1 MATGIELPS
10 TAQAEAL
17 FVSDLSAFARHTEA
31 SVQEA
36 IRRAIL
42 LHGGAGGCAAPGPI
56 PSAAPGCGA
65 KNGASPGGTAAWW
78 SGLSTS
84 LTITTGALWP
94 RLRACQTSSAGTR
107 T

>member
-42 LHGGAGGCAAPGPI
+42 LHGGAGGCAAEVAAAYGEHPEIAAARMLWARAVVEHGARPLAFAQ
-56 PSAAPGCGA
+56 SAVE
-65 KNGASPGGTAAWW
+65 
-78 SGLSTS
+78 LV
-84 LTITTGALWP
+84 
-94 RLRACQTSSAGTR
+94 
-107 T
+107 